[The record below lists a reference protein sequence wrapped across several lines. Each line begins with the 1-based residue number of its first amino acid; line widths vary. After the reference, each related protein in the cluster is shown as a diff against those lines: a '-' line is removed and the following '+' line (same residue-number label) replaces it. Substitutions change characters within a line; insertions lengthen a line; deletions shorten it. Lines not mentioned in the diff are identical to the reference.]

1 MAKQPGAGTTLASFE
16 IDVWRG
22 QRNEH
27 FLAIMRAGFWRPY
40 ACALTFYAAILTTMA
55 LAGQPAWRV
64 AAVAAVAIAHSCG
77 QMAILRWTTTSRNVE
92 QAVVLANST
101 ILVMLAA
108 LVVLSGGLASP
119 LVLCLPIM
127 IVPSALMLGLGRT
140 TRAMALAVAGF
151 LILLI
156 GAPPE
161 LTGPAMPAMHRE
173 VLTVVAS
180 LWAMMSVFIF
190 TGRVSEATR
199 AASDTLGI
207 LREERLSLA
216 LGQIRRLQSVGA
228 KVAHELKNPLA
239 AVKGLVQLVARAP
252 DGDRSGERLDVVLGE
267 ISRMEVILHEYLSFA
282 RPLEDLAPQPMD
294 VADVAED
301 VAAVLAGRAAQGK
314 VELSVSGPS
323 VRLRADP
330 RRLKEALL
338 NLVANAIEFTPAGG
352 RVAIEVAPEEKGG
365 ARIQVRDSGHGIA
378 PDDLARVGTSFFT
391 TRDTGTGLG
400 VVLAK
405 NVVAQHG
412 GTFHLDSARGRG
424 TTVTIK
430 LPSEPP
436 VAPVAS
442 TAAPDTGRG
451 TQHGPAS
458 ARR

>member
-1 MAKQPGAGTTLASFE
+1 
-16 IDVWRG
+16 
-22 QRNEH
+22 
-27 FLAIMRAGFWRPY
+27 
-40 ACALTFYAAILTTMA
+40 
-55 LAGQPAWRV
+55 
-64 AAVAAVAIAHSCG
+64 
-77 QMAILRWTTTSRNVE
+77 
-92 QAVVLANST
+92 
-101 ILVMLAA
+101 MLAA

-140 TRAMALAVAGF
+140 TRAMALAVAAF

-156 GAPPE
+156 GAPSE

-173 VLTVVAS
+173 VLTVMAS
-180 LWAMMSVFIF
+180 MWAMMSVFIF

-199 AASDTLGI
+199 AASDTLGL

-252 DGDRSGERLDVVLGE
+252 DGDRSRERLDVVLGE

-282 RPLEDLAPQPMD
+282 RPLEDLVPQPVD

-301 VAAVLAGRAAQGK
+301 VAAVLAGRADQGK
-314 VELSVSGPS
+314 VALSVAGPS
-323 VRLRADP
+323 IRLRADP

-338 NLVANAIEFTPAGG
+338 NLVANAIEFTPSGG
-352 RVAIEVAPEEKGG
+352 RVDIEVAPDGRGG
-365 ARIQVRDSGHGIA
+365 ARIQVRDSGRGIA

-412 GTFHLDSARGRG
+412 GTFHLDSAPGRG
-424 TTVTIK
+424 TTVTIQ

-436 VAPVAS
+436 ASPVAS
-442 TAAPDTGRG
+442 TAGAAPDTSRG
-451 TQHGPAS
+451 AQHGPTP